1 MNFKM
6 LLLIVFV
13 PFYQVNTANVPIFVY
28 KALGKVLQNVMGD
41 EVQKAASKLNQKLD
55 KKLGN
60 DVSIGNVALMDVEMV
75 RVVEPYD
82 KHAIV
87 TDFLAAKAAANW
99 GHLEPISKAI
109 FSKKSIIKNNLAEIQ
124 TFLNELLGIYI
135 VLNESETASTEVLL
149 SAKPCLLSNTDHY
162 FKKAADPCKIIAKEF
177 ISKIIERFT
186 NIEKL
191 KASLAEY
198 LKFSSEWDSHWRP
211 IYFRLSSY
219 MDELSLDKSE
229 KSNWDK
235 IKDLIDSKRV
245 V

>member
-1 MNFKM
+1 M

-162 FKKAADPCKIIAKEF
+162 FKKAADPCKIIAKES
-177 ISKIIERFT
+177 ISKIIERFK

-235 IKDLIDSKRV
+235 IKVLIDSKRV